1 LLTTSCVRKR
11 IICFVND
18 SLPKSFWIWKS
29 VRDSITRK
37 LDCAIYKFLH
47 PDLSELVNL
56 QNDFWKKLFN
66 LIPKIIYSWGIKM
79 EKEYTIVIEQDE
91 DGIYVA
97 SVPELKG
104 CHTQAKT
111 LDELRERIKEA
122 IQLYLEVESSI
133 VEGVPL
139 KFIGIQKVEISV

>member
-1 LLTTSCVRKR
+1 
-11 IICFVND
+11 
-18 SLPKSFWIWKS
+18 
-29 VRDSITRK
+29 
-37 LDCAIYKFLH
+37 
-47 PDLSELVNL
+47 
-56 QNDFWKKLFN
+56 
-66 LIPKIIYSWGIKM
+66 M
-79 EKEYTIVIEQDE
+79 EKEFTIVIEQDE

-122 IQLYLEVESSI
+122 IELYLEVGSSI

-139 KFIGIQKVEISV
+139 KFVGIHKVGVSV